1 MISAGKNIRSV
12 DDMLMK
18 VKVEYFYH
26 SIRNPRPEVE
36 ARIKQLRIIE
46 NLDHAQY
53 VAQKR
58 MLPYVVCGMF
68 NPPYRRIENFAY
80 TEYFILDI
88 DHVTEKGMNMKELR
102 HKVEA
107 DSRVVLSFL
116 SPSEDGLK
124 VMFKLKERCCDSGLY
139 TVFYK
144 TFALSFSRQYQ
155 LEQVIDSK
163 TSDVARACFI
173 SIDAEAYYNPS
184 AEAVDLNA
192 FIDVSSPFDLFEQ
205 KKKNEKEEKAK
216 KEESL
221 EEKLPSD
228 PGEETMKRIKEILNP
243 NAVKREKGNRP
254 VYVPEV
260 LDEIMEEMKRYI
272 EQTGAIVKSVVNI
285 QYGKQ
290 ITIQIGLKFA
300 EVNLFYGKRG
310 FSVVRSTKSSTDSQL
325 NEAIGQLIEAFINTY
340 GQ

>member
-12 DDMLMK
+12 DDALMK

-26 SIRNPRPEVE
+26 SIRNPRPEIE

-46 NLDHAQY
+46 SLDHTQY

-58 MLPYVVCGMF
+58 LLPYVVCGMF

-88 DHVTEKGMNMKELR
+88 DHVTEKGIEMKELR
-102 HKVEA
+102 KKVEA

-124 VMFKLKERCCDSGLY
+124 LMFKLKERCCDSGLY
-139 TVFYK
+139 SVFYK
-144 TFALSFSRQYQ
+144 TFAISFSQQYQ

-163 TSDVARACFI
+163 TSDVARACFV
-173 SIDAEAYYNPS
+173 SMDEAAYYNPS
-184 AEAVDLNA
+184 ADTVDLNA
-192 FIDVSSPFDLFEQ
+192 FIDLSSPFDMFEQ
-205 KKKNEKEEKAK
+205 KRKNERVEKK
-216 KEESL
+216 KEEMM
-221 EEKLPSD
+221 EDKLPSD
-228 PGEETMKRIKEILNP
+228 PGEETMARIKAILNP
-243 NAVKREKGNRP
+243 NAVKREKAKQP
-254 VYVPEV
+254 VYVPDI
-260 LDEIMEEMKRYI
+260 LNDIISDLKNYI
-272 EQTGAIVKSVVNI
+272 EQTGAVVKSVINI

-290 ITIQIGLKFA
+290 ITVQIGLKMG

-310 FSVVRSTKSSTDSQL
+310 FSVIRSTKSSTDSQL
-325 NEAIGQLIEAFINTY
+325 NEIVGQLIETFINTY

>member
-12 DDMLMK
+12 DDALMK

-26 SIRNPRPEVE
+26 SIRNPRPEIE

-46 NLDHAQY
+46 SLDHTQY

-58 MLPYVVCGMF
+58 LLPYVVCGMF

-88 DHVTEKGMNMKELR
+88 DHVTEKGIEMKELR
-102 HKVEA
+102 KKVEA

-124 VMFKLKERCCDSGLY
+124 LMFKLKERCCDSGLY
-139 TVFYK
+139 SVFYK
-144 TFALSFSRQYQ
+144 TFAISFSQQYQ

-163 TSDVARACFI
+163 TSDVARACFV
-173 SIDAEAYYNPS
+173 SMDEAAYYNPS
-184 AEAVDLNA
+184 ADTVDLNA
-192 FIDVSSPFDLFEQ
+192 FIDLSSPFDMFEQ
-205 KKKNEKEEKAK
+205 KRKNDRVEKK
-216 KEESL
+216 KEEMM
-221 EEKLPSD
+221 EDKLPSD
-228 PGEETMKRIKEILNP
+228 PGEETMARIKAILNP
-243 NAVKREKGNRP
+243 NAVKREKAKQP
-254 VYVPEV
+254 VYVPDI
-260 LDEIMEEMKRYI
+260 LNDIISDLKNYI
-272 EQTGAIVKSVVNI
+272 EQTGAVVKSVINI

-290 ITIQIGLKFA
+290 ITVQIGLKMG

-310 FSVVRSTKSSTDSQL
+310 FSVIRSTKSSTDSQL
-325 NEAIGQLIEAFINTY
+325 NEIVGQLIETFINTY

>member
-12 DDMLMK
+12 DDALMK

-26 SIRNPRPEVE
+26 SIRNPRPEIE

-46 NLDHAQY
+46 SLDHTQY

-58 MLPYVVCGMF
+58 LLPYVVCGMF

-88 DHVTEKGMNMKELR
+88 DHVTEKGIEMKELR
-102 HKVEA
+102 KKVEA

-124 VMFKLKERCCDSGLY
+124 LMFKLKERCCDSGLY
-139 TVFYK
+139 SVFYK
-144 TFALSFSRQYQ
+144 TFAISFSQQYQ

-163 TSDVARACFI
+163 TSDVARACFV
-173 SIDAEAYYNPS
+173 SMDEAAYYNPS
-184 AEAVDLNA
+184 ADTVDLNA
-192 FIDVSSPFDLFEQ
+192 FIDLSSPFDMFEQ
-205 KKKNEKEEKAK
+205 KRKNDRVEKEK
-216 KEESL
+216 KEETV
-221 EEKLPSD
+221 EDKLPSD
-228 PGEETMKRIKEILNP
+228 PGEETMARIKAILNP
-243 NAVKREKGNRP
+243 NAVKREKAKQP
-254 VYVPEV
+254 VYVPDI
-260 LDEIMEEMKRYI
+260 LNDIISDLKNYI
-272 EQTGAIVKSVVNI
+272 EQTGAVVKSVINI

-290 ITIQIGLKFA
+290 ITVQIGLKMG

-310 FSVVRSTKSSTDSQL
+310 FSVIRSTKSSTDSQL
-325 NEAIGQLIEAFINTY
+325 NEIVGQLIETFINTY

>member
-36 ARIKQLRIIE
+36 ARIRQLRIIE

-58 MLPYVVCGMF
+58 TLPYIVCGMF
-68 NPPYRRIENFAY
+68 NPPYRQIENFAY

-88 DHVTEKGMNMKELR
+88 DHVTEKGMEMKELR
-102 HKVEA
+102 RKVES
-107 DSRVVLSFL
+107 DSRVLLSFL

-124 VMFKLKERCCDSGLY
+124 VLFKLKERCCDSGLY
-139 TVFYK
+139 SVFYK
-144 TFALSFSRQYQ
+144 TFAQSFSQQYQ

-173 SIDAEAYYNPS
+173 SIDGDAYYNPS
-184 AEAVDLNA
+184 ADAVDMNA
-192 FIDVSSPFDLFEQ
+192 FINVSSPFDLFEQ
-205 KKKNEKEEKAK
+205 KKKNERIEKTKA
-216 KEESL
+216 EESI

-228 PGEETMKRIKEILNP
+228 PGEETMKRIKSILNP
-243 NAVKREKGNRP
+243 HAAKREKESRP

-260 LDEIMEEMKRYI
+260 LEEIMTEMKNYI
-272 EQTGAIVKSVVNI
+272 EQTGAVVKSVANI

-290 ITIQIGLKFA
+290 ITVQVGLKFG
-300 EVNLFYGKRG
+300 EVNLFYGKKG
-310 FSVVRSTKSSTDSQL
+310 FSVVRSTKSSTDCEL
-325 NEAIGQLIEAFINTY
+325 NETIGELIETFIDTY